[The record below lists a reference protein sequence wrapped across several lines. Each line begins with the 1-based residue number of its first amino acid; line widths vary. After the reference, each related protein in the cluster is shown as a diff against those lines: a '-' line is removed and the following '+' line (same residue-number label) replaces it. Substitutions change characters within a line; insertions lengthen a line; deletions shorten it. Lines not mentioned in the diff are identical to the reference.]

1 VDLTTFVLTLDERR
15 VWHRIERHRDAIMV
29 VPGEYWGVEFMD
41 DGGIEV
47 ERFRGTGHI
56 EDETV
61 LEDLW
66 RQTDDTAEG

>member
-1 VDLTTFVLTLDERR
+1 
-15 VWHRIERHRDAIMV
+15 
-29 VPGEYWGVEFMD
+29 MD